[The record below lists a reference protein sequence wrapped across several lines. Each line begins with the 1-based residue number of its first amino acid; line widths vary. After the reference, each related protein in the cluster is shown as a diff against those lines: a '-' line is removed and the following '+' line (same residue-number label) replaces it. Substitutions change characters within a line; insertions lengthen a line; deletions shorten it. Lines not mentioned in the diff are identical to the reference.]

1 MKPTNSTEIR
11 QAFLDFFEE
20 MGHRVVPSSPLPVY
34 DNPTLLFTNA
44 GMNQFVDTFLGKENR
59 SYRRAASSQ
68 KCMRVQGK
76 HNDLENVGPSPRHHT
91 FFEMLGNFSFGDYF
105 KSGAIRFAFD
115 FLTKVCEIS
124 ERDLWY
130 TVHIEDDDAFHIW
143 VDEIGVPPQRVVRMG
158 EKTNFWMMG
167 DVGPCGPTSE
177 VHYDWGAEHCTC
189 DEINCGVQ
197 LDNDCG
203 RWLEIW
209 NLVFMQYNQDE
220 QGNRAPLPKPGVD
233 TGMGLERIT
242 AVVTQQPVNYDT
254 DLFYSAMH
262 RIRELLGDSEEERLL
277 HETSYRVIADHGRA
291 AAFLIADGVLPG
303 NVGKS
308 YVLRMIIRRA
318 ARFGRSI
325 GFTSPFLSA
334 IADVYIDQ
342 MGPIYPELI
351 THRDHV
357 LQTIIM
363 EEKRFARTLDV
374 ALSQL
379 DDLLVDLHQAHEG
392 IVPGDVA
399 FDLYATHGLP
409 LEITRDVAGERGVLV
424 DEDGFEAARA
434 AHAEASGAGAF
445 GHYDT
450 EDSLYAELLNELV
463 NHGWLDNTG
472 IDYDP
477 YSGARMESRIV
488 GIIKDGQRI
497 DRAICGDEV
506 EIVTLA
512 TPFYIEAGGEVSDI
526 GTIQVI
532 EKDSVLRVTDAKMP
546 VPGLIAHAGVV
557 EAGRLVVGELV
568 QLAVD
573 NERRWDIRRNHTATH
588 ILHRELRALL
598 GKHVTQQ
605 GSLVAPDRLRF
616 DYSHGEA
623 VDEETLDKI
632 EAAINEAIVSNRQVS
647 ALHMAREDAIS
658 QGAMALFGEKYGDV
672 VRTIQIGDDDGL
684 YSFELCGGLHVRA
697 TGDIGL
703 FRFTAEEAVGAG
715 LRRVEAVTGR
725 GALTFVRDRM
735 ATLNRISNRLSSPVL
750 ELETRID
757 ALLAESRELRKELAQ
772 TRLQQAREH
781 FSVLLETMDSIDGVS
796 LMRGIVEGADMDN
809 LRQMADWFRDR
820 VDNGMAVLASIHDDR
835 PILVVV
841 VTEGLVPLGVDAGKL
856 IRPIAGIVG
865 GSGGGRP
872 TMAQA
877 GGKDVSKIQEAL
889 DLVPKLLEDAMT
901 RPTGG

>member
-20 MGHRVVPSSPLPVY
+20 MGHRVVPSSPLPVF

-59 SYRRAASSQ
+59 SYKRAASSQ

-115 FLTKVCEIS
+115 FLTKVCQIS
-124 ERDLWY
+124 DEDLWY
-130 TVHIEDDDAFHIW
+130 TVHVEDNDAFDIW
-143 VDEIGVPPQRVVRMG
+143 VAEIGVPAERVVRMG
-158 EKTNFWMMG
+158 DITNFWMMG

-177 VHYDWGAEHCTC
+177 VHYDWGPEHCTC
-189 DEINCGVQ
+189 DEVNCGVQ
-197 LDNDCG
+197 LNNDCG

-209 NLVFMQYNQDE
+209 NLVFMQFNQDE
-220 QGNRAPLPKPGVD
+220 HGHRTPLPKPGVD

-254 DLFYSAMH
+254 DLFSSAMN
-262 RIRELLGDSEEERLL
+262 RIQELLGDNQDERAH

-291 AAFLIADGVLPG
+291 GTFLIADGVLPG

-325 GFTSPFLSA
+325 GFTSPFLSE

-342 MGPIYPELI
+342 MGAIYPELLI
-351 THRDHV
+351 HRDHV
-357 LQTIIM
+357 LQTITI

-374 ALSQL
+374 ALNQL
-379 DDLLVDLHQAHEG
+379 DDLLVDLHHAHEG

-409 LEITRDVAGERGVLV
+409 LEITRDVAAERGVLV
-424 DEDGFEAARA
+424 DEDGYEAARA

-445 GHYDT
+445 GHYET

-477 YSGARMESRIV
+477 YSGTRMESRIV

-497 DRAICGDEV
+497 DRAVGGEEV

-512 TPFYIEAGGEVSDI
+512 TPFYIEAGGEVGDI
-526 GTIQVI
+526 GTIQGI
-532 EKDSVLRVTDAKMP
+532 GEDSVVRITDTRMP
-546 VPGLIAHAGVV
+546 VPGLITHAGEV
-557 EAGRLVVGELV
+557 EAGRFVVGELV
-568 QLAVD
+568 ELAVD

-588 ILHRELRALL
+588 ILHKELRTHL

-616 DYSHGEA
+616 DFSHGEA
-623 VDEETLDKI
+623 VDDDILDEI
-632 EAAINEAIVSNRQVS
+632 EAAINKAIVSNRQVS
-647 ALHMAREDAIS
+647 ALHMDREDAIS

-672 VRTIQIGDDDGL
+672 VRAIQIGDDDGL

-715 LRRVEAVTGR
+715 VRRVEAVTGR
-725 GALTFVRDRM
+725 GAMTFVRDRL
-735 ATLNRISNRLSSPVL
+735 ATLNRISNRLSSPIL
-750 ELETRID
+750 ELETRIE
-757 ALLAESRELRKELAQ
+757 ALIVESRELRKELADV
-772 TRLQQAREH
+772 RLLQARKQ
-781 FSVLLETMDSIDGVS
+781 FSELLETMDIIQGVS
-796 LMRGIVEGADMDN
+796 LMRGVLEGADMDN
-809 LRQMADWFRDR
+809 LRQAADWFRDR
-820 VDNGMAVLASIHDDR
+820 VDNGVAVLLSVHDER
-835 PILVVV
+835 PILVVA
-841 VTEGLVPLGVDAGKL
+841 VTEGLVPLGVDAGKM
-856 IRPIAGIVG
+856 IRPIASKVG
-865 GSGGGRP
+865 GGGGGRP

-877 GGKDVSKIQEAL
+877 GGKDVSRIQEAL

-901 RPTGG
+901 RSTAG